1 MSRGCFPSV
10 PVRVVR
16 KAGLKKLSIEY
27 RKLQNGSDVRGVAME
42 GIEGQPVTLTAEAV
56 TNIAK
61 AFVLY
66 LQEKLH
72 KSELRLSIGRDSRL
86 SGEQLLFAAADG
98 ILAMGADAAN
108 FGLAST
114 PSMFMSTVT
123 KGYEYD
129 GAIMLTASHLP
140 WNRNGMKFFTK
151 FGGLEKRD
159 IAGIL
164 ASAQA
169 DAFIPAAVPGKL
181 KQVDFLSVYA
191 AGLVERIRSGVNA
204 EDYDHPLKGFRIVVD
219 AGNGAGGFFVDQV
232 LRPLGADTAGS
243 QFLEPDG
250 HFPNHQPNPEDKAA
264 MDSIAECVLNNRAD
278 MGIIF
283 DTDVD
288 RAGAVADDGKEI
300 NRNRLIALI
309 SAVLL
314 EEYPGTTIVTDSIT
328 SSGLAAFI
336 AEKGGVHH
344 RFKRGYKNVID
355 ESIRINESGKDSQL
369 AIETSG
375 HGALKENYFLDDG
388 AYLITKLLIKM
399 AQLRKE
405 GRTLF
410 SLIDSLA
417 EPAESTEVRMNI
429 TVPEFAAYGGGVLAD
444 LGEYAAKQGW
454 DVAKENYEGLRV
466 SFGADDGD
474 GWFLLRMSL
483 HDPLMP
489 LNIES
494 NSAGGVHKIAQ
505 KLYAF
510 LSAYDKLDTSKLKT
524 V

>member
-1 MSRGCFPSV
+1 MLAGGRIGKRGSFM
-10 PVRVVR
+10 
-16 KAGLKKLSIEY
+16 GIEY
-27 RKLQNGSDVRGVAME
+27 RKLQNGSDIRGVAME
-42 GIEGQPVTLTAEAV
+42 GIEGQPVTLTSEAV
-56 TNIAK
+56 TNIAR

-66 LQEKLH
+66 LQDRLH

-86 SGEQLLFAAADG
+86 SGEQLSGAAAEG
-98 ILAMGADAAN
+98 VLSMGADLAD

-123 KGYEYD
+123 RGYEYD

-140 WNRNGMKFFTK
+140 WNRNGIKFFTRD
-151 FGGLEKRD
+151 GGLEKSD
-159 IAGIL
+159 IASIL
-164 ASAQA
+164 ANAEA
-169 DAFIPAAVPGKL
+169 DAFIPAAERGKL
-181 KQVDFLSVYA
+181 TQVDFLSVYA
-191 AGLVERIRSGVNA
+191 DGLIQKIRKGVNA
-204 EDYDHPLKGFRIVVD
+204 ADYDHPLRGFRIVVD
-219 AGNGAGGFFVDQV
+219 AGNGAGGFYVDKV
-232 LRPLGADTAGS
+232 LVPLGADTAGS

-250 HFPNHQPNPEDKAA
+250 HFPNHQPNPEDKTA
-264 MDSIAECVLNNRAD
+264 MDSIAACVLANKAD

-288 RAGAVADDGKEI
+288 RAGAVANDGKEI

-314 EEYPGTTIVTDSIT
+314 EEHPGTVIVTDSIT
-328 SSGLAAFI
+328 SSGLASFI
-336 AEKGGVHH
+336 AQKGGVHH
-344 RFKRGYKNVID
+344 RFKRGYKNVIN
-355 ESIRINESGKDSQL
+355 ESIRINRSGRDSQL

-399 AQLRKE
+399 AQLKRE
-405 GRTLF
+405 NRTLF

-417 EPAESTEVRMNI
+417 EPAESTEVRMNLTTPDFQI
-429 TVPEFAAYGGGVLAD
+429 YGGAILKD
-444 LGEYAAKQGW
+444 LGDYAAKQGW
-454 DVAKENYEGLRV
+454 DVAKENYEGIRV
-466 SFGADDGD
+466 SFGTGEGD

-494 NSAGGVHKIAQ
+494 NSAGGVHVIAQ
-505 KLYAF
+505 KLYSF
-510 LSAYDKLDTSKLKT
+510 LSAYDKLDTSGLKN

>member
-1 MSRGCFPSV
+1 M
-10 PVRVVR
+10 
-16 KAGLKKLSIEY
+16 
-27 RKLQNGSDVRGVAME
+27 N
-42 GIEGQPVTLTAEAV
+42 LTGEAV

-61 AFVLY
+61 AFVLF
-66 LQEKLH
+66 LQEKFS
-72 KSELRLSIGRDSRL
+72 KSDLRLSIGRDSRL
-86 SGEQLLFAAADG
+86 SGERLLAAAAEG
-98 ILAMGADAAN
+98 VLSMGADLAD
-108 FGLAST
+108 FGMAST

-123 KGYEYD
+123 SGYEYD

-140 WNRNGMKFFTK
+140 WNRNGIKFFTRD
-151 FGGLEKRD
+151 GGLEKVE
-159 IAGIL
+159 IASIL
-164 ASAQA
+164 ARAQEN
-169 DAFIPAAVPGKL
+169 AFIPTAERGKRTA
-181 KQVDFLSVYA
+181 VDFLSVYA
-191 AGLVERIRSGVNA
+191 SGLVERIRKSVNA
-204 EDYDHPLKGFRIVVD
+204 PDYDHPLKGFHIIVD
-219 AGNGAGGFFVDQV
+219 AGNGAGGFFVDKV
-232 LRPLGADTAGS
+232 LVPLGADTSGS
-243 QFLEPDG
+243 QFLNPDG
-250 HFPNHQPNPEDKAA
+250 MFPNHAPNPENEEAMKAVTA
-264 MDSIAECVLNNRAD
+264 CVLENHAD
-278 MGIIF
+278 MGVIF

-288 RAGAVADDGKEI
+288 RAGAVAADGREI

-314 EEYPGTTIVTDSIT
+314 EEHPGTTIVTDSIT

-336 AEKGGVHH
+336 AAKGGVHH

-355 ESIRINESGKDSQL
+355 EAIRINAEGRDCQL

-388 AYLITKLLIKM
+388 AFLITKLLIKM
-399 AQLRKE
+399 AQLKKE

-417 EPAESTEVRMNI
+417 EPTESTEVRMNLSC
-429 TVPEFAAYGGGVLAD
+429 ADCQAYGNGLLRD
-444 LGEYAAKQGW
+444 LGEYAKEQGW
-454 DVAKENYEGLRV
+454 DVAKENHEGLRV

-494 NSAGGVHKIAQ
+494 NSVGGVHIIAQ

-510 LSAYDKLDTSKLKT
+510 LMAFDKLDTSKLKT
-524 V
+524 I